1 MATFLFNLQDGITHI
16 RGTLRRNAD
25 GTRLEARTDSHGRTR
40 LYLMPKYKRSTPV
53 SDAEI
58 AGRKRFACIARMI
71 RQRRMAGDKRPHKL
85 RLALTLDNAIRTS
98 VGIRGLNT
106 LIYGW
111 LNLRHYGPK
120 YRNAIYNRDWLYV
133 SEVQDLSDYA
143 GYDLLTG
150 QRLPDK

>member
-1 MATFLFNLQDGITHI
+1 MERITK
-16 RGTLRRNAD
+16 
-25 GTRLEARTDSHGRTR
+25 S
-40 LYLMPKYKRSTPV
+40 
-53 SDAEI
+53 
-58 AGRKRFACIARMI
+58 
-71 RQRRMAGDKRPHKL
+71 
-85 RLALTLDNAIRTS
+85 RLALSLDNAILS
-98 VGIRGLNT
+98 AVGIRGLNA

-111 LNLRHYGPK
+111 LNFRRYGLK

>member
-1 MATFLFNLQDGITHI
+1 MPMERITK
-16 RGTLRRNAD
+16 
-25 GTRLEARTDSHGRTR
+25 S
-40 LYLMPKYKRSTPV
+40 
-53 SDAEI
+53 
-58 AGRKRFACIARMI
+58 
-71 RQRRMAGDKRPHKL
+71 

-106 LIYGW
+106 LLYGSHT
-111 LNLRHYGPK
+111 LRTYRSK

>member
-1 MATFLFNLQDGITHI
+1 MLTFDHLWQLLADHGSSD
-16 RGTLRRNAD
+16 RR
-25 GTRLEARTDSHGRTR
+25 RL
-40 LYLMPKYKRSTPV
+40 
-53 SDAEI
+53 
-58 AGRKRFACIARMI
+58 
-71 RQRRMAGDKRPHKL
+71 
-85 RLALTLDNAIRTS
+85 
-98 VGIRGLNT
+98 
-106 LIYGW
+106 YGW

>member
-1 MATFLFNLQDGITHI
+1 MLTFDHLWQLLADHGSSD
-16 RGTLRRNAD
+16 RR
-25 GTRLEARTDSHGRTR
+25 
-40 LYLMPKYKRSTPV
+40 
-53 SDAEI
+53 
-58 AGRKRFACIARMI
+58 
-71 RQRRMAGDKRPHKL
+71 
-85 RLALTLDNAIRTS
+85 RLAQSLDNAIRAS

>member
-1 MATFLFNLQDGITHI
+1 MPMERITK
-16 RGTLRRNAD
+16 
-25 GTRLEARTDSHGRTR
+25 S
-40 LYLMPKYKRSTPV
+40 
-53 SDAEI
+53 
-58 AGRKRFACIARMI
+58 
-71 RQRRMAGDKRPHKL
+71 
-85 RLALTLDNAIRTS
+85 RLAQSLDNAIRTS

-111 LNLRHYGPK
+111 L
-120 YRNAIYNRDWLYV
+120 

>member
-1 MATFLFNLQDGITHI
+1 MAAP
-16 RGTLRRNAD
+16 RRP
-25 GTRLEARTDSHGRTR
+25 RQQ
-40 LYLMPKYKRSTPV
+40 RSAP
-53 SDAEI
+53 
-58 AGRKRFACIARMI
+58 
-71 RQRRMAGDKRPHKL
+71 
-85 RLALTLDNAIRTS
+85 TLDNAIRAS
-98 VGIRGLNT
+98 VGIHGLNT

-111 LNLRHYGPK
+111 LNLRHYGSK

>member
-1 MATFLFNLQDGITHI
+1 MAAP
-16 RGTLRRNAD
+16 RRP
-25 GTRLEARTDSHGRTR
+25 RQQ
-40 LYLMPKYKRSTPV
+40 RSAP
-53 SDAEI
+53 
-58 AGRKRFACIARMI
+58 
-71 RQRRMAGDKRPHKL
+71 
-85 RLALTLDNAIRTS
+85 TLDNAIRTS

-111 LNLRHYGPK
+111 LNLRHYGSK

-133 SEVQDLSDYA
+133 SEVQDLSAYA

>member
-1 MATFLFNLQDGITHI
+1 MHMERITK
-16 RGTLRRNAD
+16 
-25 GTRLEARTDSHGRTR
+25 S
-40 LYLMPKYKRSTPV
+40 
-53 SDAEI
+53 
-58 AGRKRFACIARMI
+58 
-71 RQRRMAGDKRPHKL
+71 

-150 QRLPDK
+150 QRLPDPYLCTVFRLPLQRICLSRLTQDGRKTRARRRQKRIESRLTRDLFVRKGTIVTIKP

>member
-1 MATFLFNLQDGITHI
+1 MPMERITK
-16 RGTLRRNAD
+16 
-25 GTRLEARTDSHGRTR
+25 S
-40 LYLMPKYKRSTPV
+40 
-53 SDAEI
+53 
-58 AGRKRFACIARMI
+58 
-71 RQRRMAGDKRPHKL
+71 

-150 QRLPDK
+150 RVQTVTSTPTLSDYAGYDLLTGQRLPDK

>member
-1 MATFLFNLQDGITHI
+1 MPMERITK
-16 RGTLRRNAD
+16 
-25 GTRLEARTDSHGRTR
+25 S
-40 LYLMPKYKRSTPV
+40 
-53 SDAEI
+53 
-58 AGRKRFACIARMI
+58 
-71 RQRRMAGDKRPHKL
+71 
-85 RLALTLDNAIRTS
+85 RLAQSLDNAIRAS

-106 LIYGW
+106 LIDGW
-111 LNLRHYGPK
+111 LNLRHYGSK